1 MAMLEPV
8 MFSGLGAVALWAY
21 FRYPQV
27 RPVSLAR
34 AAVHV
39 AVSFIGFMLLPTA
52 LRFLLPLAG
61 THGLRMTVA
70 LALLFP
76 ALTYVLLSW
85 VCLIGRILQELDHGP
100 RGGHP
105 VSAKS

>member
-1 MAMLEPV
+1 MAMLEPG

-21 FRYPQV
+21 LRYPRV
-27 RPVSLAR
+27 RPASLLR

-52 LRFLLPLAG
+52 LHFLLPLAEA
-61 THGLRMTVA
+61 HALRVAVA

-85 VCLIGRILQELDHGP
+85 VCLIGRILQEFDRGP

-105 VSAKS
+105 AATEH